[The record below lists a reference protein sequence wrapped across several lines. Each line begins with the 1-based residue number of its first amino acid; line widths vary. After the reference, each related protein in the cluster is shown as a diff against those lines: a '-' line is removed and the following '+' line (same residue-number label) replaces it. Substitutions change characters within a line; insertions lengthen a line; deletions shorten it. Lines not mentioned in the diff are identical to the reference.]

1 MWWGN
6 NARYIRP
13 SSDDMGRKQRI
24 QMTTRRKSLN
34 IWSPVRL
41 PQTSLFFNL
50 SQWTPS
56 SLWKMN
62 KLFFTV
68 LSFNL
73 LFPALIHSQNNFEHN
88 KMVTWQVN
96 NINYL
101 IIFSSVNWG
110 QNTGIFLISLLYT
123 LNERMHVEP

>member
-1 MWWGN
+1 
-6 NARYIRP
+6 
-13 SSDDMGRKQRI
+13 
-24 QMTTRRKSLN
+24 
-34 IWSPVRL
+34 
-41 PQTSLFFNL
+41 
-50 SQWTPS
+50 
-56 SLWKMN
+56 MN

-123 LNERMHVEP
+123 LNERVHVEP